1 MLRRLTTDKT
11 VPTGV
16 RVRLV
21 LLLVYLAS
29 PIDLIP
35 DFIPVVGYLDDAIVV
50 ALVLRS
56 VTRRAGPDA
65 VGRHWPGT
73 PKGLHLIQQLAGT
86 QSP

>member
-1 MLRRLTTDKT
+1 MPTHARDKT

-56 VTRRAGPDA
+56 VTRHAGPDA
-65 VGRHWPGT
+65 VGRH
-73 PKGLHLIQQLAGT
+73 
-86 QSP
+86 

>member
-1 MLRRLTTDKT
+1 MLRRLATDKT
-11 VPTGV
+11 GPTGV

-35 DFIPVVGYLDDAIVV
+35 D
-50 ALVLRS
+50 
-56 VTRRAGPDA
+56 A

-73 PKGLHLIQQLAGT
+73 PEGLHLIQQLAGT
-86 QSP
+86 QSL